1 MVCLYVGSASDRCR
15 PIFIYSSNVV
25 NNSYNILRV
34 GSCASSSPRD
44 VRDEKT
50 NGESTNKKILR
61 CLLVVSLVV
70 SLVVLLVTLLAI
82 TSIYRKCALVST

>member
-1 MVCLYVGSASDRCR
+1 VRRR
-15 PIFIYSSNVV
+15 PHATCKFYAAAT
-25 NNSYNILRV
+25 LLQ
-34 GSCASSSPRD
+34 SPARRD

>member
-1 MVCLYVGSASDRCR
+1 MA
-15 PIFIYSSNVV
+15 PQNV
-25 NNSYNILRV
+25 
-34 GSCASSSPRD
+34 
-44 VRDEKT
+44 
-50 NGESTNKKILR
+50 ESTNKKILR

>member
-1 MVCLYVGSASDRCR
+1 MFVC
-15 PIFIYSSNVV
+15 VV
-25 NNSYNILRV
+25 VPTRR
-34 GSCASSSPRD
+34 AR
-44 VRDEKT
+44 RE